1 MVPVGPLQMKS
12 EVTDITGKL
21 AKGCVGFMNG
31 IAKVFQKEHKQG
43 NEKIEK
49 VERPTMKRK
58 C

>member
-31 IAKVFQKEHKQG
+31 IAKVFQKEH
-43 NEKIEK
+43 
-49 VERPTMKRK
+49 
-58 C
+58 